1 LIIAVRR
8 LAVAVAL
15 VGALASAC
23 GGSGYTYHS
32 NQDEK
37 LYFKLPDDW
46 TVFDTEDFGD
56 EEIPAG
62 LWLRGFV
69 GGPSPSIESVFTWVS
84 DEPRGYVVVEPLGVM
99 ERDATS
105 LATLRTTHF
114 GADPETG
121 DPLDPLAYGMEHP
134 DELQVLGYDDNV
146 VLDSGP
152 HGVHIRVAV
161 TPPGSGE
168 TAIIDQTALVDAA
181 TSRRYVL
188 SIGCTEECFEEH
200 ERDIEAVIESWTL
213 EPR

>member
-1 LIIAVRR
+1 LTIAIRP

-15 VGALASAC
+15 TSALAAC
-23 GGSGYTYHS
+23 GGSGFTYHS

-46 TVFDTEDFGD
+46 TVFDTDDFGED
-56 EEIPAG
+56 GVPEG
-62 LWLRGFV
+62 MWVRGFV
-69 GGPSPSIESVFTWVS
+69 AGPSPTIENVFTWVS
-84 DEPRGYVVVEPLGVM
+84 DEPRGYVVVEELSVM

-105 LATLRTTHF
+105 LASLRQTHF
-114 GADPETG
+114 GTDEAG
-121 DPLDPLAYGMEHP
+121 APLDPLEYSIEHP

-146 VLDSGP
+146 VLDNGP

-161 TPPGSGE
+161 TPPGGDD

-188 SIGCTEECFEEH
+188 SIGCTAECFEEH
-200 ERDIEAVIESWTL
+200 KGDIEEVIESWTL